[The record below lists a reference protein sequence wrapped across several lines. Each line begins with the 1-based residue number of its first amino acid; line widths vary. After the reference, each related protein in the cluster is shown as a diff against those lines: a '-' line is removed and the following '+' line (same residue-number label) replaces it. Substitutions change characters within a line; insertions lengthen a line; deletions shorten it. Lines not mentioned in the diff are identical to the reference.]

1 MHERFAAC
9 AKRNQVL
16 EEEVHR
22 VTKIAHGASKTQSK
36 LAKKLNEETTQRLTV
51 EIKLANLRAHQIKM
65 KCKEEAYLAAME
77 LMKNKADRTM
87 KTWME
92 SDSIRVDEIQ
102 ELLDILPPGRRTFH

>member
-1 MHERFAAC
+1 MVHTTGAYLFHTDCMLRDLEKDCRTLHEGFAAC
-9 AKRNQVL
+9 TKHNQVL

-51 EIKLANLRAHQIKM
+51 EIKLARAETELPKLRAHQIKM

-77 LMKNKADRTM
+77 LVQN
-87 KTWME
+87 
-92 SDSIRVDEIQ
+92 
-102 ELLDILPPGRRTFH
+102 